1 MAEKVVIFEA
11 DIKIDEAIKAQ
22 QDLTAEIEK
31 QKKKL
36 DELKQSN
43 TDNSEAVIKQT
54 ALIKVLVKEQKA
66 NEAQLQAVIKSNSGS
81 KKNVV
86 KKTSAKAGKCLKR
99 NVNALAM
106 ILKFL

>member
-36 DELKQSN
+36 DELK
-43 TDNSEAVIKQT
+43 
-54 ALIKVLVKEQKA
+54 
-66 NEAQLQAVIKSNSGS
+66 
-81 KKNVV
+81 
-86 KKTSAKAGKCLKR
+86 
-99 NVNALAM
+99 
-106 ILKFL
+106 

>member
-1 MAEKVVIFEA
+1 MAEKVIIFEA

-43 TDNSEAVIKQT
+43 TDKSEAVIKQT

-66 NEAQLQAVIKSNSGS
+66 NEAQLQSVIKSNIKATGS
-81 KKNVV
+81 IDQLSAELSVV
-86 KKTSAKAGKCLKR
+86 TKQWNPIS
-99 NVNALAM
+99 
-106 ILKFL
+106 

>member
-1 MAEKVVIFEA
+1 MAEKVIIFEA

-66 NEAQLQAVIKSNSGS
+66 NEAQLQSVIKSNIKATGS
-81 KKNVV
+81 IDQLSAELSVV
-86 KKTSAKAGKCLKR
+86 TKQW
-99 NVNALAM
+99 NALSS
-106 ILKFL
+106 IS